1 MKKIIFILCFVLI
14 SGLMAACGGQTKSSE
29 NTIVVGLDDTFVPMG
44 FKDDN
49 GEIVGFDV
57 DLAKAAAKKIGY
69 NVKFQPI
76 DWAMKETELES
87 KNIDAIWNG
96 YSVTEER
103 QQKVDF
109 TKSYLKNKQVIITL
123 KDSNIKDKNDLKG
136 KVVAVQGGSSAEEA
150 LQKNKDIIKTFKG
163 QDLILFDNNN
173 DAFMDLEAGRTDAV
187 VADEIMARYYISKI
201 GNEKFKILNDDFG
214 KEVYSIGLR
223 KGDETLKE
231 KLNNALLELKKDGT
245 MEEISKKWFGEDI
258 TNIE

>member
-14 SGLMAACGGQTKSSE
+14 SGLMSACGGQTKSSE

-136 KVVAVQGGSSAEEA
+136 KVVAVQGGSSAEEE